1 MSIRST
7 VIKARLA
14 REHREPLPD
23 AAKISALRQQYKAQ
37 RLAEHIER
45 TLAEAPPL
53 TDEQRAGL
61 AELFRPARGL
71 AQRRAADKSRADVV
85 ADRLAELGGGD
96 AA

>member
-1 MSIRST
+1 MSTRST

-23 AAKISALRQQYKAQ
+23 AAKISELRQQYKAQ

-53 TDEQRAGL
+53 TAEQRAGL
-61 AELFRPARGL
+61 AELFRPAREL
-71 AQRRAADKSRADVV
+71 AKRKAVGKSRADIV
-85 ADRLAELGGGD
+85 ADRLAELDGGD